1 MENKPLRKKRS
12 RKKNIVGSLML
23 VPLVDIFTNILL
35 FLLMS
40 YSAEGNIL
48 TVDPKFKL
56 PVSTSRQNPKLKLVL
71 QVTEDAII
79 MEGERITGTQE
90 IMAAKDL
97 SIASL
102 YEALNQNTKKVEYIA
117 RNNPSFKFTGDVI
130 IQGDKRISFSVLEKI
145 MYTCGQAGYNNIS
158 LAVFSRE

>member
-1 MENKPLRKKRS
+1 MLIPL
-12 RKKNIVGSLML
+12 I
-23 VPLVDIFTNILL
+23 DIFTNILL

-79 MEGERITGTQE
+79 MEGARITEVRGV
-90 IMAAKDL
+90 MAVTDL
-97 SIASL
+97 SITPL
-102 YEALNQNTKKVEYIA
+102 YEALNENTKKVEYIA

-130 IQGDKRISFSVLEKI
+130 IQGDKKIPFLLLEKI